1 MMSKRPSLEDGPH
14 DGPTEGRNMKR
25 TIEVK
30 LDVWTKVLLGL
41 VALGLI
47 GNAMVELRVV
57 TPALAQLQTV
67 TVSGTLGLMNAA
79 KTTLTIQCP
88 DCRK

>member
-1 MMSKRPSLEDGPH
+1 MR
-14 DGPTEGRNMKR
+14 R

-47 GNAMVELRVV
+47 GNAIVQVHVV

-67 TVSGTLGLMNAA
+67 TVSGNLGLMNAA
-79 KTTLTIQCP
+79 KTTLMIQCP